1 MQTLKPLNVEKN
13 RLRLWLFFTITAL
26 FWVVPERLSVWGG
39 PSRFLGLADVLALA
53 VLVFVFFV
61 LPTVTMPPRLKWRY
75 GLALVILLAIKVG
88 LGLAWQPEGLKAR
101 YYANADWAGSPEK
114 SWAFR
119 DVSNTATRRDRQIH
133 FGPKGFSLFEPTFP
147 LYFMND
153 SRRFNWYGPE
163 KAKRR
168 NPAFS
173 AVWTG
178 RLWVTDN
185 DPGRGILIA
194 ADAGTITLNGR
205 IVAKSHLGKPSEF
218 GLTPGIHH
226 IEVRYA
232 HNGNGPRGLTLGWI
246 RDGRTEPIPSS
257 RLFTG
262 EEPPKGNR
270 HLHLATLII
279 HVFWVLTLV
288 MLVGRR
294 WRQPMRGRVRWERV
308 VVFVILLLLVVVEWG
323 GYLHR
328 AARPHGE
335 ILSGGEDW
343 LTYET
348 MARDILSGDL
358 LSRQFTGRKT
368 FYYFPGYRY
377 ILAGLHLLMGE
388 SVAMVVLA
396 QTIISAAFLAFLY
409 YAGKKLYGVRVGA
422 IAAIIALL
430 CRFGLKYCH
439 GTHLLATVFGV
450 GFSFA
455 GLYFLL
461 WFGRTKRIRH
471 VVAAGI
477 WFGIACAVRGNFLGF
492 LPFAALWVIWQAS
505 RRGRI
510 LAGLIFLMTA
520 FLPVLPIG
528 IRNFHVAGRFQV
540 TSAHTG
546 PTIWL
551 GNHPEGAQRPP
562 DDQAIHAVINYA
574 RTQPYDF
581 AMGFVRRAAYLVGI
595 YWDEGRLGVQL
606 AVLLPTALAILGF
619 WKLRSGPEKA
629 EMTLLLIW
637 IGINLA
643 VLMVANPWYY
653 GWRLVAPTFPAIYL
667 ICALFLDALWQSK
680 RRSDIAAPESAAAS
694 PGPPPRFGGKF
705 LKRP

>member
-409 YAGKKLYGVRVGA
+409 YAGKKLYGMRVGA

-439 GTHLLATVFGV
+439 GAYLLDTVFGT
-450 GFSFA
+450 GLSLIALYRLIQFA
-455 GLYFLL
+455 RTPKSGYVLSAGL
-461 WFGRTKRIRH
+461 WFGL
-471 VVAAGI
+471 
-477 WFGIACAVRGNFLGF
+477 ACAVRGNFFGF
-492 LPFAALWVIWQAS
+492 LPLAIAWILWQGAS
-505 RRGRI
+505 RRHLLGGAMFI
-510 LAGLIFLMTA
+510 VIFL
-520 FLPVLPIG
+520 LVLAPIG
-528 IRNFHVAGRFQV
+528 LRNYIVAGRFEIV
-540 TSAHTG
+540 ASNANVN
-546 PTIWL
+546 IWL
-551 GNHPEGAQRPP
+551 DNHPPGAPEPP
-562 DDQAIHAVINYA
+562 RDKMVEAVIEYA
-574 RTQPYDF
+574 QSQPLHF
-581 AMGFVRRAAYLVGI
+581 LGGLGRKAAYIGGFR
-595 YWDEGRLGVQL
+595 WDDGSLKVNI
-606 AVLLPTALAILGF
+606 AVLVPLLVALIGLVQFARHSAWPYRREILLF
-619 WKLRSGPEKA
+619 FSWIA
-629 EMTLLLIW
+629 VNTLVLI
-637 IGINLA
+637 
-643 VLMVANPWYY
+643 VTKPWVY

-680 RRSDIAAPESAAAS
+680 RRSDIAAPESTAAS
-694 PGPPPRFGGKF
+694 PGPPHDSVVNS
-705 LKRP
+705 